1 MGKHKP
7 QFHLSLNLAL
17 SWLLRLTAFESRL
30 EQSVRNTT
38 RRSSPAP
45 TSSPSP
51 IRSRPTS
58 FAFSFNWTHV
68 AEEWNFMHGYI
79 PIWVLYVVTTRC
91 NASLRHYKSRLGK
104 KRCNGPNLYKFLK
117 LRHHTSRILSG
128 REETNTNGGPKWR
141 QISKTLKNHK
151 KIMFCSNRK
160 IFSQKCLFQ
169 CVLSDKKRKFFRLW
183 AL

>member
-1 MGKHKP
+1 MRNEFSTKFLRGGLPRHP
-7 QFHLSLNLAL
+7 HLPPLQYEVDPLL
-17 SWLLRLTAFESRL
+17 SPFL
-30 EQSVRNTT
+30 
-38 RRSSPAP
+38 
-45 TSSPSP
+45 
-51 IRSRPTS
+51 
-58 FAFSFNWTHV
+58 FNRTHV

-79 PIWVLYVVTTRC
+79 PIWVLYVATTRC

-104 KRCNGPNLYKFLK
+104 KRCNRPNWYKFLK

-160 IFSQKCLFQ
+160 IFPQKFLFQ
-169 CVLSDKKRKFFRLW
+169 CVLSDNERKFFRLW

>member
-17 SWLLRLTAFESRL
+17 SWLLCLTAFESRL
-30 EQSVRNTT
+30 EQSERNTT

-45 TSSPSP
+45 TSSSSP

-58 FAFSFNWTHV
+58 FAFSF
-68 AEEWNFMHGYI
+68 YSD
-79 PIWVLYVVTTRC
+79 TRRRRMEFYAWIYSQLGLLRC
-91 NASLRHYKSRLGK
+91 HNALQRIRHYKSRLGK
-104 KRCNGPNLYKFLK
+104 KRCNRPNWYKFLK

-141 QISKTLKNHK
+141 QISKTLKNH
-151 KIMFCSNRK
+151 
-160 IFSQKCLFQ
+160 
-169 CVLSDKKRKFFRLW
+169 
-183 AL
+183 

>member
-1 MGKHKP
+1 MKLWAKLFDGLH
-7 QFHLSLNLAL
+7 FNLG
-17 SWLLRLTAFESRL
+17 FF
-30 EQSVRNTT
+30 
-38 RRSSPAP
+38 
-45 TSSPSP
+45 
-51 IRSRPTS
+51 S
-58 FAFSFNWTHV
+58 FCSKAFSRIIFSILFRASNHQIVGKKYKTHV

-79 PIWVLYVVTTRC
+79 PSWVLYVATTRC
-91 NASLRHYKSRLGK
+91 NASLRHYNSGLGK
-104 KRCNGPNLYKFLK
+104 KRCNRPNWYKFLK

-160 IFSQKCLFQ
+160 ILSQKFLFQ
-169 CVLSDKKRKFFRLW
+169 RVLSVKKRKFFRLW